1 MRIFIGMILGV
12 LLTVS
17 SAFVYDTWA
26 TGPATETT
34 STGSPQ
40 VEQHRAMVNWDVVG
54 ENWRVAL
61 QRNARGLDRAVA
73 QGQQLIASSLLRT

>member
-1 MRIFIGMILGV
+1 MRVFIGMILGV

-34 STGSPQ
+34 STGSPSS
-40 VEQHRAMVNWDVVG
+40 VERHRAMVNWDVVG

-61 QRNARGLDRAVA
+61 QRTREAWTTLSHKV
-73 QGQQLIASSLLRT
+73 SS